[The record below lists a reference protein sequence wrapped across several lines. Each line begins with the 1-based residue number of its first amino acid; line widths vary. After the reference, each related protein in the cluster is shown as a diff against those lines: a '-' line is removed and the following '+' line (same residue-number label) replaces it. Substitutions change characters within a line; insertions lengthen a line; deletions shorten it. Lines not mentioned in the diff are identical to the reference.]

1 MPNEQSLSQET
12 NALLIRVLEQSS
24 RPLGKT
30 NLEKNIPKSAPIA
43 KKDLPELLAQLVAS
57 GLIRAHG
64 KRATVYWLPELED
77 RAGGRILEALRD
89 TPLTQTELKNK
100 LRSLLPGWPQTK
112 REEMLARLIRE
123 KRVYRVAPLTGKAR
137 LLSVRAELTPQDYV
151 RLALQLAAGKLKSRG
166 FTAEEVFALARELS
180 QPVPIAA
187 EPVAPAP
194 VVSPLAPSPLAE
206 SNLATPVLTP
216 VLEEVILEQMNRIKP
231 DAANGA
237 LVSIAELR
245 RALAGEMPD
254 KSVFD
259 EAILRLAEA
268 GRVALHHHDY
278 PGSLSQE
285 ERDALVLDER
295 GNYYIGIALRV

>member
-1 MPNEQSLSQET
+1 MPNEQSLSQEI
-12 NALLIRVLEQSS
+12 NAFLIRVLEQSS
-24 RPLGKT
+24 RPLSKT
-30 NLEKNIPKSAPIA
+30 TLEKNLPKSAPVA
-43 KKDLPELLAQLVAS
+43 KKDLPELLAQLIGS
-57 GLIRAHG
+57 GQIRTHG
-64 KRATVYWLPELED
+64 KRATVYWVPELED
-77 RAGGRILEALRD
+77 RAGDRILETLRD

-100 LRSLLPGWPQTK
+100 FRSLLPGWPQTK

-137 LLSVRAELTPQDYV
+137 LLSARAELTPQDYV

-206 SNLATPVLTP
+206 SNLVTP
-216 VLEEVILEQMNRIKP
+216 VLEEVVLEQMNRIKP

-254 KSVFD
+254 KSAFD